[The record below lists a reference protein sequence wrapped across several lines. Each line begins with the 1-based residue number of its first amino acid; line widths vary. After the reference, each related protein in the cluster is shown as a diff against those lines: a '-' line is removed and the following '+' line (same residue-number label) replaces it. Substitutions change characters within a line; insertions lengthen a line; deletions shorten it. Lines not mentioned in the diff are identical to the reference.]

1 MNSKIRKLIFL
12 VSFVFILT
20 SCKSECKH
28 DDNEKGIS
36 DSCYPNS
43 KKPSQIIT
51 YEEMSDMMIAYD
63 KGAKIELDKYLKK
76 ESGGK
81 DSVSTEYNWYK
92 LEDLKQYIAYIERI
106 SKEKNIPVTGFRIYP
121 TQYPKNYS
129 DKKLQNRNT
138 LIFTPTTTIA
148 GKEDAAFEPLYS
160 EDGKPVGIS
169 EFLEKVRRK
178 NVQKGS
184 FLSFPK
190 NINDLESSSAN
201 RLRPNPPY

>member
-81 DSVSTEYNWYK
+81 DSVSTEYNW
-92 LEDLKQYIAYIERI
+92 RI
-106 SKEKNIPVTGFRIYP
+106 
-121 TQYPKNYS
+121 
-129 DKKLQNRNT
+129 
-138 LIFTPTTTIA
+138 
-148 GKEDAAFEPLYS
+148 
-160 EDGKPVGIS
+160 
-169 EFLEKVRRK
+169 
-178 NVQKGS
+178 
-184 FLSFPK
+184 
-190 NINDLESSSAN
+190 
-201 RLRPNPPY
+201 